1 MDVFVPRPQPALSVK
16 HLWRPA
22 ESQVSGLSVA
32 LLLLVFALDALT
44 PARLVFG
51 ILFAAPIALSGLAG
65 PKRTT
70 RLMILLALVGNL
82 LAAGINAAEGGWSI
96 YDLANRLL
104 SVLSALLVGFLT
116 LRFREANTRAA
127 LLDAEE
133 FRAQHERAL
142 RELTQAVSGPYDQA
156 AFLDRAAGALLEY
169 AGAGS
174 VVLGAVSKAILRAP
188 YSAAVSE
195 GQNGLGL
202 PVPGQRLPTPFL
214 ARPAG
219 SGLVWAVQGGDTL
232 LARLPRP
239 GDDDVLMLMGS
250 PRVSVDEVEHAVA
263 VLRPLLERTRLLEE
277 LQDNQARL
285 ERHNGVIREL
295 VYAFSH
301 DLRTPLMANAMS
313 MNNALK
319 GAYGPLPEDYCQTL
333 RTGLDAN
340 AALLELAEKLLL
352 VAKYEAGEPSPDPA
366 VLDLRELTLGVVAQM
381 EPLARERGVTL
392 EAHLQESARVLGQ
405 RGELRRALQNVLENA
420 VKFSPPGGTVR
431 LSLGSQDG
439 QAELQVSDE
448 GPGLNASAER
458 GLYQRFR
465 GRGPVADPD
474 AAGQHQSGPHQSG
487 QRPSGLGRSG
497 MGGTGLGLYL
507 TQQVM
512 AAHGGSVKYS
522 RTQSARTVFSLC
534 LPLLE
539 SA

>member
-1 MDVFVPRPQPALSVK
+1 MNVFVPRPLPTAHR

-22 ESQVSGLSVA
+22 ESQVSRLSAA
-32 LLLLVFALDALT
+32 LLLLVFTLDALT
-44 PARLVFG
+44 PSRLVFG

-65 PKRTT
+65 RPRTT
-70 RLMILLALVGNL
+70 RLMIVLAVAANL
-82 LAAGINAAEGGWSI
+82 LAGLTNGLKGGWST

-104 SVLSALLVGFLT
+104 SVLAALLVGFLT
-116 LRFREANTRAA
+116 LRFREASARAA

-156 AFLDRAAGALLEY
+156 AFLDRASQALLEY

-174 VVLGAVSKAILRAP
+174 VVLGAVSKAVLRAP
-188 YSAAVSE
+188 YSVALSDRS
-195 GQNGLGL
+195 GDPGL
-202 PVPGQRLPTPFL
+202 PVPGQRLSTPFL

-239 GDDDVLMLMGS
+239 GDDDVLMMMNS
-250 PRVSVDEVEHAVA
+250 ARVSVEEVEQAVG

-319 GAYGPLPEDYCQTL
+319 GAYGPLPEDYRSTL
-333 RTGLDAN
+333 RNGLDAN

-366 VLDLRELTLGVVAQM
+366 VLDLRELTLGTVAQM

-392 EAHLQESARVLGQ
+392 EPHLEGSAKVLGQ
-405 RGELRRALQNVLENA
+405 RGELRRAIQNVLENA
-420 VKFSPPGGTVR
+420 VKFSPPGGMVR
-431 LSLGSQDG
+431 LSLQTEDG

-448 GPGLNASAER
+448 GPGLSPGAER

-465 GRGPVADPD
+465 GRGPVADNLS
-474 AAGQHQSGPHQSG
+474 SGGSG
-487 QRPSGLGRSG
+487 SGGGTGSAGRSG

-512 AAHGGSVKYS
+512 AAHNGSVKYS

-539 SA
+539 SL

>member
-1 MDVFVPRPQPALSVK
+1 M
-16 HLWRPA
+16 
-22 ESQVSGLSVA
+22 SVA
-32 LLLLVFALDALT
+32 LLLAVFLLDALT
-44 PARLVFG
+44 PNRLVFG
-51 ILFAAPIALSGLAG
+51 ILFSAPIALSGLAG
-65 PKRTT
+65 SKKMT
-70 RLMILLALVGNL
+70 RLMIVLALVGNL
-82 LAAGINAAEGGWSI
+82 LAALVNGYQGGWSS
-96 YDLANRLL
+96 YDVANRVL
-104 SVLSALLVGFLT
+104 SVLAALLVGFLT
-116 LRFREANTRAA
+116 LRFREASTRAA

-133 FRAQHERAL
+133 YRAGHERAL
-142 RELTQAVSGPYDQA
+142 RELTQAVSGPYDQS
-156 AFLDRAAGALLEY
+156 AFLDRAAQALLEF
-169 AGAGS
+169 AGARS
-174 VVLGAVSKAILRAP
+174 VVLGAVSRAVLRAP
-188 YSAAVSE
+188 YSAASTFD
-195 GQNGLGL
+195 QTCL
-202 PVPGQRLPTPFL
+202 PRPGQRLPTPFL
-214 ARPAG
+214 ARPAS

-239 GDDDVLMLMGS
+239 GDDDVLMLMDS
-250 PRVSVDEVEHAVA
+250 PRVSVDEVEHAVT

-319 GAYGPLPEDYCQTL
+319 GAYGPLPEEYCQTL
-333 RTGLDAN
+333 RNGLDAN

-352 VAKYEAGEPSPDPA
+352 VAKYEAGEPSPDPS
-366 VLDLRELTLGVVAQM
+366 VLDLRELALGVVAQM
-381 EPLARERGVTL
+381 EGLARERGVTL

-405 RGELRRALQNVLENA
+405 RGELRRAVQNVLENA

-431 LSLGSQDG
+431 LSLGTGEG

-448 GPGLNASAER
+448 GPGLNAATER
-458 GLYQRFR
+458 QLYQRFR
-465 GRGPVADPD
+465 GRGPVADPH
-474 AAGQHQSGPHQSG
+474 GSGLSQSGLNQ
-487 QRPSGLGRSG
+487 SGLGRSG

-512 AAHGGSVKYS
+512 SAHGGEVKYS

>member
-1 MDVFVPRPQPALSVK
+1 MFVPRPRPELAERPV
-16 HLWRPA
+16 WRPA
-22 ESQVSGLSVA
+22 ESQVSGLSVT
-32 LLLLVFALDALT
+32 LLLGVFVLDALT
-44 PARLVFG
+44 PNRLVFG

-65 PKRTT
+65 RRNVT
-70 RLMILLALVGNL
+70 RLMIVLALVANL
-82 LAAGINAAEGGWSI
+82 LAGIINGLQGGWSA
-96 YDLANRLL
+96 YDLANRFL
-104 SVLSALLVGFLT
+104 SLLSALLVGFLT
-116 LRFREANTRAA
+116 LRFREASTRAA

-133 FRAQHERAL
+133 YRAGHERAL

-156 AFLDRAAGALLEY
+156 AFLIQAAQALLEF

-174 VVLGAVSKAILRAP
+174 VVLGAVSRAVLRAP
-188 YSAAVSE
+188 YSAASTGE
-195 GQNGLGL
+195 ASGGL

-239 GDDDVLMLMGS
+239 GDDDILMLMNA
-250 PRVSVDEVEHAVA
+250 PRVSVDEVEHAVS

-313 MNNALK
+313 MHNALK
-319 GAYGPLPEDYCQTL
+319 GAYGPLPEDYRQTL
-333 RTGLDAN
+333 RNGLDAN

-352 VAKYEAGEPSPDPA
+352 VAKYEAGEPSPDPS
-366 VLDLRELTLGVVAQM
+366 VLDLRELALGTVAQM

-392 EAHLQESARVLGQ
+392 EAHLEESVRVLGQ
-405 RGELRRALQNVLENA
+405 RGELRRAVQNVLENA

-431 LSLGSQDG
+431 LSLGSQEG

-448 GPGLNASAER
+448 GPGLSAATER
-458 GLYQRFR
+458 QMYQRFR
-465 GRGPVADPD
+465 GRGPVGDLNAS
-474 AAGQHQSGPHQSG
+474 SGLSL
-487 QRPSGLGRSG
+487 SGLGRSG
-497 MGGTGLGLYL
+497 LGGTGLGLYL

-512 AAHGGSVKYS
+512 AAHGGEVGYS
-522 RTQSARTVFSLC
+522 RTQSARTVFTLR

>member
-1 MDVFVPRPQPALSVK
+1 MFVPRPHPPAASRPS
-16 HLWRPA
+16 WRPA
-22 ESQVSGLSVA
+22 ETQASGLSIG
-32 LLLLVFALDALT
+32 LLLVVFLLDALT
-44 PARLVFG
+44 PNRLVFG

-65 PKRTT
+65 RRNVT
-70 RLMILLALVGNL
+70 RLMILLALLANL
-82 LAAGINAAEGGWSI
+82 LAGAVNALQGGWSA
-96 YDLANRLL
+96 YDIANR
-104 SVLSALLVGFLT
+104 VLSLLTALLVGFLT
-116 LRFREANTRAA
+116 LRFREASTRAA

-133 FRAQHERAL
+133 YRAQHERAL

-156 AFLDRAAGALLEY
+156 AFLDQAARALLEY
-169 AGAGS
+169 AGARS
-174 VVLGAVSKAILRAP
+174 VVLGAVSRAVLRLP
-188 YSAAVSE
+188 YSVAAAD
-195 GQNGLGL
+195 GQAAGL
-202 PVPGQRLPTPFL
+202 PAPGQRLPTPFL

-239 GDDDVLMLMGS
+239 GDDDVLMLLNA
-250 PRVSVDEVEHAVA
+250 PQVSVDEIEHAVA

-301 DLRTPLMANAMS
+301 DLRTPLMANAMT
-313 MNNALK
+313 MQNAIK
-319 GAYGPLPEDYCQTL
+319 GAYGPLPEDYRQTL
-333 RTGLDAN
+333 RHGLEAN

-366 VLDLRELTLGVVAQM
+366 VLDLRDLALGTVAQM
-381 EPLARERGVTL
+381 EPLAQERGVTL
-392 EAHLQESARVLGQ
+392 EPQLEQSVRVLGQ
-405 RGELRRALQNVLENA
+405 RGELRRAIQNVLENA

-431 LSLGSQDG
+431 LSLSRQDG

-448 GPGLNASAER
+448 GPGLSVQTER
-458 GLYQRFR
+458 QLYQRFR
-465 GRGPVADPD
+465 GRGPVGDSA
-474 AAGQHQSGPHQSG
+474 AAGLVGGSGV
-487 QRPSGLGRSG
+487 GRSG
-497 MGGTGLGLYL
+497 LGGTGLGLYL

-512 AAHGGSVKYS
+512 AAHGGEVEYT
-522 RTQSARTVFSLC
+522 RTQSARTVFTLR

>member
-1 MDVFVPRPQPALSVK
+1 MNVFVPRPLPTAHR

-22 ESQVSGLSVA
+22 ESQVSRLSGA

-44 PARLVFG
+44 PSRLVFG

-65 PKRTT
+65 RPRTT
-70 RLMILLALVGNL
+70 RLMIVLAVAANL
-82 LAAGINAAEGGWSI
+82 LAGLTNGLKGGWSA

-104 SVLSALLVGFLT
+104 SVLAALLVGFLT
-116 LRFREANTRAA
+116 LRFREASARAA

-133 FRAQHERAL
+133 FHAQHERAL

-156 AFLDRAAGALLEY
+156 AFLDRASQALLEY
-169 AGAGS
+169 AGATS
-174 VVLGAVSKAILRAP
+174 VVLGAVSKAVLRPP
-188 YSAAVSE
+188 YSRALTDKFE
-195 GQNGLGL
+195 DPTL
-202 PVPGQRLPTPFL
+202 PVPGQRLSTPFL

-239 GDDDVLMLMGS
+239 GDDDILMMMNS
-250 PRVSVDEVEHAVA
+250 TRVSVEEVEQAVA

-313 MNNALK
+313 MTNALK
-319 GAYGPLPEDYCQTL
+319 GAYGPLPDDYCQTL
-333 RTGLDAN
+333 RNGLDAN

-366 VLDLRELTLGVVAQM
+366 VLDLRELTLGVAAQM
-381 EPLARERGVTL
+381 QPLARARGITL
-392 EAHLQESARVLGQ
+392 ETHLEGSVRVLGQ
-405 RGELRRALQNVLENA
+405 RGELRRAIQNVLENA

-431 LSLGSQDG
+431 LSLEAQEG

-448 GPGLNASAER
+448 GPGLSASAER

-465 GRGPVADPD
+465 GRGPVADSM
-474 AAGQHQSGPHQSG
+474 GSGGSMGGGSG
-487 QRPSGLGRSG
+487 GTGSAGRSG

-507 TQQVM
+507 TQQVR

-522 RTQSARTVFSLC
+522 RTQGARTVFSLC

-539 SA
+539 SL